1 MYYALI
7 SLAALLFSFQF
18 VVNDGFRRQNGN
30 SWNASLRFTLYSAVA
45 GFVILIFVNKFRMEY
60 THFSLV
66 LALLYSL
73 VCIVLGYCNI
83 MAFSYANLSVY
94 SVFCMIGGMAL
105 PFIYGVFTGEDVT
118 YAKVICFLLIALS
131 VGLSVNPGKHSPKA
145 IFYYLA
151 VFVLNG
157 AVGVIS
163 AWHQSNSAL
172 CVDSGSFMMLT
183 KIWSVLLSGI
193 LILLSRDK
201 NFKIN
206 FKSAICCTGY
216 SALNSIGNLW
226 LLVALLHLPAS
237 IQYPIVTGGTIIF
250 ATLISICRGEKV
262 TGREIAAS
270 VIAFTSAVCMA
281 L

>member
-7 SLAALLFSFQF
+7 SIAALLFSFQF

-30 SWNASLRFTLYSAVA
+30 SWNASLKFTLYSAVA
-45 GFVILIFVNKFRMEY
+45 GFVILLFINKFKLEV
-60 THFSLV
+60 TGFSFLLAFIYSVVCV
-66 LALLYSL
+66 LS
-73 VCIVLGYCNI
+73 GYCSI

-105 PFIYGVFTGEDVT
+105 PFIYGIFTGEDVT

-163 AWHQSNSAL
+163 AWHQSNTTQ

-183 KIWSVLLSGI
+183 KICTVLLSGLLI
-193 LILLSRDK
+193 LISREK
-201 NFKIN
+201 SFKIN
-206 FKSAICCTGY
+206 FKSALYCTGY

-226 LLVALLHLPAS
+226 LLIALLYLPAS
-237 IQYPIVTGGTIIF
+237 VQYPIVTGGTIIF
-250 ATLISICRGEKV
+250 ATLISLCRREKV
-262 TGREIAAS
+262 TGREIIASLIAFAAS
-270 VIAFTSAVCMA
+270 ACMA